1 MKVYITRKIQPK
13 AIKFLREKG
22 FTVSVYPKDKPIPR
36 NVLLK
41 NIKNIDALI
50 PLLTDKIDKEVIDK
64 MSKCKIIANYAVG
77 YENIDIE
84 YAKKKNIIVTNTP
97 DVLTDSTADLAMT
110 LTLAC
115 TRRLFE
121 SRKLIDD
128 KKFKHWKPDLLLG
141 YEIKNKI
148 FGIVGAGR
156 IGEAVAKRAYAFG
169 AKIIYNSLFI
179 NKKIEKKFGAKKV
192 SLNKLLKTS
201 DFVSL
206 HVPSNKGTYHLLN
219 KKNLNLLKKSAVLVN
234 TSRGSIIDEDALV
247 NVLQKKK
254 IFSTGLDVYEHEPKI
269 HPGLLKLENVVLAPH
284 IGSATVEARTS
295 MAMLAAKNVASVLK
309 GNKPITPVL

>member
-1 MKVYITRKIQPK
+1 MKVYITRKIQSK

-22 FTVSVYPKDKPIPR
+22 FTVSVYPEDKPIPR

-41 NIKNIDALI
+41 NIKNVDALI

-64 MSKCKIIANYAVG
+64 MTKCKIIANYAVG
-77 YENIDIE
+77 YENIDVE

-110 LTLAC
+110 LVLAC
-115 TRRLFE
+115 SRRLFE

-141 YEIKNKI
+141 YEIKNKV

-169 AKIIYNSLFI
+169 AKIIYNSI
-179 NKKIEKKFGAKKV
+179 YTNKKIEKEFGAKKV

-201 DFVSL
+201 DFISL
-206 HVPSNKGTYHLLN
+206 HVPSNKETYHLLN
-219 KKNLNLLKKSAVLVN
+219 KKNLNLLKQSAVLIN
-234 TSRGSIIDEDALV
+234 TSRGNIIDEDALAK
-247 NVLQKKK
+247 VLKKKK
-254 IFSTGLDVYEHEPKI
+254 IFSAGLDVYEHEPKI
-269 HPGLLKLENVVLAPH
+269 HRELLKLENVVLAPH
-284 IGSATVEARTS
+284 IGSATIEARTA

-309 GNKPITPVL
+309 GKKPITPI